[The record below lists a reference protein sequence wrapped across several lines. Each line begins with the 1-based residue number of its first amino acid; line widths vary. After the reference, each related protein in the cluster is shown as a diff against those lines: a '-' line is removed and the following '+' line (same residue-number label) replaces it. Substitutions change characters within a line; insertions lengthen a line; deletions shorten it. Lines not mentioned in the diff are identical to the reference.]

1 MKDLL
6 FYVNRLRLFAG
17 RKLYINLISSVI
29 ISCLESV
36 GIYLL
41 VPMLSLIGIFSAG
54 TSSIPFVSGF
64 SEFIRWV
71 PEKWSLLLILS
82 IYALLIIGQAV
93 MQKYQSIRSSE
104 IQQGFIRLL
113 RLDIYQAL
121 LESRW
126 SFFVKKR
133 RSDFNH
139 VLTSELARVSQG
151 TVQTMMLLTSLI
163 FTVIQITFAFWLSA
177 KLTALVI
184 ICGIGFVLFS
194 RRFVKGAKV
203 LGDRTSE
210 LSQSYFAGVNDH
222 FNGIKDIK
230 SNMLEKTNLNWFRS
244 LCNRMEQNFI
254 QFVRMQSSS
263 QLLYKSSSAVL
274 IVLFI
279 FISFEVLHVRAEQ
292 LMLIILIFSRLW
304 PRFTMIQN
312 NLEQIVATFPAFK
325 SLTDLQRDCQE
336 AKEMALLERESQLK
350 PFTIEEGITCHE
362 VSFRYEGDKTGY
374 ALRNINFHIPANST
388 TAFVGK
394 SGAGKST
401 LIDILIGL
409 FQPESGQ
416 IVIDGVPLTPDNL
429 FSYRNSISYVS
440 QDPFLFNASI
450 RENLMMVEPDATEAE
465 IWEALKFSASD
476 DFVSKLPQGMDT
488 IIGDRGIRL
497 SGGER
502 QRIVLARAILR
513 KPAILVLDEA
523 TSALDNEN
531 EAKIQGALD
540 RLKGN
545 MTIIVIAHRLSTI
558 RNADQV
564 IVLENGKII
573 QQGGYMQLSKETKGT
588 FSQLLAY
595 QTGSKA

>member
-1 MKDLL
+1 MKELL
-6 FYVNRLRLFAG
+6 FYVKRLRDYAG
-17 RKLYINLISSVI
+17 KKLYINLISSVI
-29 ISCLESV
+29 ISCLEGV

-41 VPMLSLIGIFSAG
+41 IPMLSLIGVFSGG
-54 TSSIPFVSGF
+54 TGSIPFISGF
-64 SEFIRWV
+64 FDFIRWI
-71 PEKWSLLLILS
+71 PEKWNLLVILS
-82 IYALLIIGQAV
+82 VYAVLIIGQAV

-163 FTVIQITFAFWLSA
+163 FTVIQIAFAFWLSA
-177 KLTALVI
+177 KLTALVM

-210 LSQSYFAGVNDH
+210 LSQSYFAGVADH

-230 SNMLEKTNLNWFRS
+230 SNMLEKTNLNWFRA
-244 LCNRMEQNFI
+244 LCGRMEQNI
-254 QFVRMQSSS
+254 VQFVRMQSNS
-263 QLLYKSSSAVL
+263 QLLYRASSAVL

-279 FISFEVLHVRAEQ
+279 FLSFEVLHVRAEQ

-304 PRFTMIQN
+304 PRFTTIQA
-312 NLEQIVATFPAFK
+312 NLEQIVSTLPAFK
-325 SLTDLQRDCQE
+325 GLTDLQRECREFQ
-336 AKEMALLERESQLK
+336 EMALAERDAQIR
-350 PFTIEEGITCHE
+350 PFSIKEGISCRQ
-362 VSFRYEGDKTGY
+362 VYFRYDSSHSDY
-374 ALRNINFHIPANST
+374 ALENINLHIPANST
-388 TAFVGK
+388 TAIVGK

-409 FQPESGQ
+409 FQPEKGQ
-416 IVIDGVPLTPDNL
+416 VVIDGVPLTADNL
-429 FSYRNSISYVS
+429 FSYRSSVSYVS

-450 RENLMMVEPDATEAE
+450 RENLIMVEPDASEE
-465 IWEALKFSASD
+465 RIWDALRFSASD
-476 DFVSKLPQGMDT
+476 EFVSRLPQGLDT
-488 IIGDRGIRL
+488 VIGDRGIRL

-513 KPAILVLDEA
+513 RPAILVLDEA

-564 IVLENGKII
+564 IVLEQGGII
-573 QQGGYMQLSKETKGT
+573 QQGAYQQLSNETKGT
-588 FSQLLAY
+588 FGRLLAY
-595 QTGSKA
+595 QTSGQ